1 MTSDLNDKWVLK
13 DILYVEFIDANGNR
27 QDLNYKGP
35 VSLYVKEDETNG
47 RTVQENRGVE
57 S

>member
-1 MTSDLNDKWVLK
+1 MTFKEIADKYGYVVEK
-13 DILYVEFIDANGNR
+13 ITLYLDGQPIMESEPI
-27 QDLNYKGP
+27 
-35 VSLYVKEDETNG
+35 SLEYKEDETNG